1 MQKDEVEEIM
11 NKRTVASTSHSL
23 SPNQPET
30 LPDDAV
36 LFNPLHDH
44 ESLWWIACWALLHYI
59 PANHNPESD
68 EKLREHIEFARR
80 IFHPTVFA
88 PERNELLSLGLPKT
102 IIAHVPSEFEWLVD
116 TVSFVRNILCR
127 RYKIAE
133 ADLPKVNEKA
143 FDGVWQSIHAEYDML
158 AKRFEGLEVKMM
170 DLKVEKRKFDT
181 VEDEDVSDMDDG
193 HFLNNKRGRVD

>member
-1 MQKDEVEEIM
+1 M
-11 NKRTVASTSHSL
+11 NKRKVASANHS
-23 SPNQPET
+23 SSQKQ

-44 ESLWWIACWALLHYI
+44 ESVWWIACWALLHYI

-68 EKLREHIEFARR
+68 EKLRECIEFARR

-102 IIAHVPSEFEWLVD
+102 ITAHVPSELEWLVD
-116 TVSFVRNILCR
+116 TVSLVRNTLCDS
-127 RYKIAE
+127 YKVAE
-133 ADLPKVNEKA
+133 AHLPEIDEKA
-143 FDGVWQSIHAEYDML
+143 FDGVWQSFHTEYDLL
-158 AKRFEGLEVKMM
+158 AKRFKGLEVKMM

-181 VEDEDVSDMDDG
+181 MEDDDDSDMDDG
-193 HFLNNKRGRVD
+193 QFLNNKRGRVD